1 MTKDSATLSWKK
13 PFDDGGSKITG
24 YIVEKKS
31 PGNSDW
37 EPVLEVAGK
46 ETNVCLKELKEN
58 EECQFRI
65 RAKNDIGLS
74 NPSRPTET
82 VKIKDQP
89 EKPSFGV
96 GHVKDITVNA
106 GQNYEIHIPFK
117 ANPLPNAIWTVED
130 RLVVEDERIQ
140 IKVI

>member
-1 MTKDSATLSWKK
+1 M
-13 PFDDGGSKITG
+13 TG
-24 YIVEKKS
+24 YVIEKKTPS
-31 PGNSDW
+31 GQW
-37 EPVLEVAGK
+37 EEILEVPPK
-46 ETNVCLKELKEN
+46 ENSVVVKEVKEN

-65 RAKNDIGLS
+65 RAKNAAGLS

-89 EKPSFGV
+89 EKPTFGIT
-96 GHVKDITVNA
+96 HVKDITVRA